1 MAPTPTYRLA
11 DLLLDDGI
19 DEYVASRRREGRSWR
34 RIALDLLEDI
44 NLDVTHETLR
54 SWFPEDPA
62 STDPG
67 AAA

>member
-11 DLLLDDGI
+11 DLQIDGGI
-19 DEYVASRRREGRSWR
+19 EAYVRGKRQAGRSWR
-34 RIALDLLEDI
+34 RIALDLLDDI
-44 NLDVTHETLR
+44 DLDVTHETLR

-62 STDPG
+62 EDGPE